1 MSDFCIYRQR
11 WVNTAIQVTVKE
23 GIVRVKASC
32 EKGDRRDQGQSHS
45 TSIEDPKLVNTVIHN
60 YKEIPR
66 AHTSGYVNRVAKTG
80 GMPISLTAKYGSGD
94 ITDRH
99 A

>member
-1 MSDFCIYRQR
+1 
-11 WVNTAIQVTVKE
+11 VKE